1 MISKKT
7 VLVLGAGASV
17 DYEFPSGEE
26 LIKKIIEFCHGKI
39 YREEVFNQTILALI
53 LHKHFQK
60 NGIEKTAHECYEIVE
75 NFRLQLIKARP
86 SSIDDFIAYNNTM
99 GFDIVGKACIVL
111 VISRH
116 ESSSSSKL
124 FEGWYCYLWRKI
136 YDGDIEGMKSNLK
149 NLTIITF
156 NYDRSLEYFLY
167 ESMQNLFS
175 MTNQET
181 KILFNENVAI
191 HHIYGQ
197 LGFFDWQ
204 EKNSVVKKYE
214 AIDLEKFRD
223 KDINTESIQ
232 LEHRPSFINSL
243 PKIIADSKE
252 TIDRELEYLL
262 TITNEIK
269 TYREVASNPE
279 QVILERFYNS
289 DIFFF
294 LGFGYHKQN
303 LRCLN
308 PQQRGVLKPFYGTT
322 YGFGNAQIDGIQKDI
337 TDIFLKQGGGAGL
350 DNCFIG
356 KENSSQYEILG
367 YLKHVCDLN

>member
-1 MISKKT
+1 M
-7 VLVLGAGASV
+7 GAGTSI
-17 DYEFPSGEE
+17 DYGFPSGKD
-26 LIKKIIEFCHGKI
+26 LIQKIIEFCRGNPTGAQ
-39 YREEVFNQTILALI
+39 VFNQTILALI
-53 LHKHFQK
+53 LHKHFQ
-60 NGIEKTAHECYEIVE
+60 NNSIEKTAHECYEIVE
-75 NFRLQLIKARP
+75 NFGLQLIKARP
-86 SSIDDFIAYNNTM
+86 SSIDDFIAYNNTK

-111 VISRH
+111 VISRY
-116 ESSSSSKL
+116 ERNSISKL
-124 FEGWYCYLWRKI
+124 SEGWYCYLWGKI
-136 YDGDIEGMKSNLK
+136 YDGNKEGMKRNLK

-156 NYDRSLEYFLY
+156 DYDRSLEYFLY

-175 MTNQET
+175 MTKQET
-181 KILFNENVAI
+181 KILFNENVVI

-204 EKNSVVKKYE
+204 EKNSVVKNYG
-214 AIDLEKFRD
+214 ATDLEISKD
-223 KDINTESIQ
+223 KDINPVSKQ
-232 LEHRPSFINSL
+232 LEHRASFINSL

-252 TIDRELEYLL
+252 TIDRELDYLL

-337 TDIFLKQGGGAGL
+337 TDIFFKQGGGAGL

-356 KENSSQYEILG
+356 KENSSQYKIID
-367 YLKHVCDLN
+367 YLKHICDLN